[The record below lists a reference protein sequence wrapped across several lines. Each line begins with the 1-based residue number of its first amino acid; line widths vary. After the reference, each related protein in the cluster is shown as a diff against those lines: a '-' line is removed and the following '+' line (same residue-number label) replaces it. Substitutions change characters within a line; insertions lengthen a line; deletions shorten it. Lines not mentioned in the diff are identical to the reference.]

1 MKEIIEYILATL
13 IILSFVPIYTY
24 ITHTLYIQ
32 PATEP
37 EPTVLALFTENI
49 KDILEEIGT
58 AGNLTSPTLDLDETI
73 RDRLGS
79 LYQDYGFHIE
89 ISSANIVDLKV
100 SGNKVEVY
108 TLDDGNVSIL
118 VIYSDSSWE
127 NKTLTT
133 PTNVFQNG
141 TRLYSF
147 AMSSSNIIF
156 VSAILDTGTHR
167 FIRYYIENNVKI
179 LYPSNYGGNI
189 VLLNNLSQGSITNY
203 KIYNNIYGV
212 NLTIYYYS
220 KNSYGTYNETSF
232 EYGFSISSIYK
243 YVNHTDIRYY
253 LIYERNVQY
262 KGSTYEV
269 YNVSLAKNSSLL
281 QCYYY
286 WWWGLWIC
294 WVLDTS
300 FIMEDINSPVY
311 NIIAF
316 HAVDNNGDHY
326 IGVWY
331 PQNLSIGDPIPSG
344 WPVRKIMFIQRIGMI
359 DYYVTV
365 YIWRRTI

>member
-1 MKEIIEYILATL
+1 LATL
-13 IILSFVPIYTY
+13 IILSFIPIYTY
-24 ITHTLYIQ
+24 ITHTLYVQ

-37 EPTVLALFTENI
+37 EPTVLALFAENI

-58 AGNLTSPTLDLDETI
+58 ASNLTSPTLDLNETI

-89 ISSANIVDLKV
+89 ISSGNIVDLKV
-100 SGNKVEVY
+100 SGNIVEVY

-118 VIYSDSSWE
+118 VIYSNSSWE
-127 NKTLTT
+127 NKSLTT

-147 AMSSSNIIF
+147 AVSSSDIIF
-156 VSAILDTGTHR
+156 VSAIFDTGTHR
-167 FIRYYIENNVKI
+167 FIRYYIENNVRI

-189 VLLNNLSQGSITNY
+189 VLLNNLSQGSIANY
-203 KIYNNIYGV
+203 RIYNNIYGV
-212 NLTIYYYS
+212 NLTLYYYS

-232 EYGFSISSIYK
+232 EYGFNIGIYK
-243 YVNHTDIRYY
+243 YVNHTDIGYY
-253 LIYERNVQY
+253 LIYDKNIQY
-262 KGSTYEV
+262 KGSSYEV

-281 QCYYY
+281 QCIY
-286 WWWGLWIC
+286 WWGLWKC
-294 WVLDTS
+294 WPLGQPLFNV
-300 FIMEDINSPVY
+300 EEVNSPVY

-331 PQNLSIGDPIPSG
+331 PENLSIGDPIPSG
-344 WPVRKIMFIQRIGMI
+344 WPVRKIMSVQRIGMI